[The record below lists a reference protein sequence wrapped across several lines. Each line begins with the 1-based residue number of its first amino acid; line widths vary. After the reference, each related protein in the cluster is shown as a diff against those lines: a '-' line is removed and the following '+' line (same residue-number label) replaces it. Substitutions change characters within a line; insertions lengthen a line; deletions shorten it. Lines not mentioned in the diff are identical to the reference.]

1 MTDAHDQ
8 PDPAGDDDGR
18 PRRGGEPVSPAVAMG
33 GRQGERRWPMAAAVV
48 SVGVLQELV
57 PADFRVLPRF
67 VYPIFLLCFLGV
79 LIIGDPGRIDRQRRW
94 LRVTTLLMTGLITVV
109 TAVSAVRLVVGILT
123 NATFSTASQLLII
136 GGCVS
141 LTNVIAFALWYWDL
155 DAGGAAARA
164 AGSTPIGPAFF
175 FPEMRLPEFVGAS
188 WYPKFADYLVL
199 SFNTALAFSPTDVSA
214 IRVWAKL
221 MMIFESL
228 VSLALAALVIARAI
242 NILGS

>member
-1 MTDAHDQ
+1 M
-8 PDPAGDDDGR
+8 
-18 PRRGGEPVSPAVAMG
+18 
-33 GRQGERRWPMAAAVV
+33 
-48 SVGVLQELV
+48 
-57 PADFRVLPRF
+57 
-67 VYPIFLLCFLGV
+67 
-79 LIIGDPGRIDRQRRW
+79 
-94 LRVTTLLMTGLITVV
+94 
-109 TAVSAVRLVVGILT
+109 
-123 NATFSTASQLLII
+123 
-136 GGCVS
+136 
-141 LTNVIAFALWYWDL
+141 IAFALWYWDL

-164 AGSTPIGPAFF
+164 AGSTRIGPAFF

-228 VSLALAALVIARAI
+228 VSLTLAALVIARAI

>member
-1 MTDAHDQ
+1 
-8 PDPAGDDDGR
+8 
-18 PRRGGEPVSPAVAMG
+18 
-33 GRQGERRWPMAAAVV
+33 MAAAVV

-136 GGCVS
+136 GGCIS

-214 IRVWAKL
+214 IRAAAGVAPHRCRSEGWTRRELPGPRAATTPDSATNLRQIIRPFTALLGATPVGWAWC
-221 MMIFESL
+221 S
-228 VSLALAALVIARAI
+228 R
-242 NILGS
+242 GCDW